1 VPESTPVTAGTS
13 VSADVPAFAAA
24 LQPLLEAKMTEL
36 RVPGAIVLV
45 DVPGQGTWL
54 QAMGI
59 GDLATN
65 SPMAVENHMRIG
77 SVTKTMTATV
87 ILQLVD
93 EGVLALDDTVSKYE
107 PLVPNGANIT
117 VRQLLNMTSGLFNDT
132 EDDAFNVALD
142 AQPERIW
149 TDHEMWAIA
158 FAHPPYFA
166 PGQGWHYS
174 NTNYS
179 LLGDIAEKAGGAP
192 LAQLMQ
198 QRIFGPLGMTDTL
211 LPQRDSTA
219 IPEPH
224 QRGYMYGTNVI
235 NNDIYNAALAGNTAA
250 AQLDAG
256 PDVTPPDVTDTSP
269 SSSYADGAA
278 ISTAHDLQT
287 YAKALGSGEL
297 LSPATQQQRTQFV
310 PAGSYGLGLERAAG
324 GLLGHNGAIPGYQ
337 SFMGYQPDK
346 GDTVVVLA
354 NLILAPNTYLGDA
367 LPADELAKVI
377 QQQLLPS

>member
-1 VPESTPVTAGTS
+1 
-13 VSADVPAFAAA
+13 
-24 LQPLLEAKMTEL
+24 
-36 RVPGAIVLV
+36 
-45 DVPGQGTWL
+45 
-54 QAMGI
+54 
-59 GDLATN
+59 
-65 SPMAVENHMRIG
+65 
-77 SVTKTMTATV
+77 
-87 ILQLVD
+87 
-93 EGVLALDDTVSKYE
+93 
-107 PLVPNGANIT
+107 
-117 VRQLLNMTSGLFNDT
+117 
-132 EDDAFNVALD
+132 
-142 AQPERIW
+142 
-149 TDHEMWAIA
+149 
-158 FAHPPYFA
+158 
-166 PGQGWHYS
+166 
-174 NTNYS
+174 

-346 GDTVVVLA
+346 GVTVVVLA
-354 NLILAPNTYLGDA
+354 NLILAPETPTSVTRCPPTSWPRSFNSNCC
-367 LPADELAKVI
+367 PADRGQNRGHPFTRTVASGNATRCQPRTNQCATLMREWNAHADTSPETPDTEPV
-377 QQQLLPS
+377 STNRGTVDE